1 MSMIWFRPPLP
12 PMPPPSL
19 SGSEGDSRFPESS
32 IQTFDETKNANI
44 ISKAKDFGSH

>member
-32 IQTFDETKNANI
+32 IQTFDETKVKP
-44 ISKAKDFGSH
+44 ISVINSCLKLV